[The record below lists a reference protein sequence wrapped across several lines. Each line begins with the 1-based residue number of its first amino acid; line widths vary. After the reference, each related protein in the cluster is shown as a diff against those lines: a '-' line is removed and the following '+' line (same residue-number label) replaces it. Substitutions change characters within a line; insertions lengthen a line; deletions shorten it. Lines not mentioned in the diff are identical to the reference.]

1 MIKKAAALLRSI
13 ACPEFYRRVNCQL
26 PAGRSFSGVGLVILT
41 FLFSLFTLALALPRQ
56 AHAQECDAPFEQG
69 NPAPA
74 QEAIDR
80 LNKCAIEKNVFDD
93 KIFNVNQIAG
103 TVDSLHTLMFGTSNL
118 HPETDVATR
127 GGGALASSGK
137 LVATLYSS
145 PPVSGVEYFA
155 QKIQQFNPVQP
166 AYAQDTGG
174 IGFSALQP
182 VQKVWTVFR
191 NISYI
196 GFVLVFVIMGFMIMF
211 RAHISPQAVA
221 TVQDSIP
228 RIVIALILVTFS
240 YAIAGLFIDVMF
252 LLLNIIVNTLQ
263 TADLLQETSIGQ
275 DIFKQSVFGVVWSN
289 WGGVFTSVAGAI
301 SDLIGKGIDL
311 GALDWADNLFS
322 TIGGGVAALVVGIAL
337 LFIMFRVFFM
347 LLMAYVMIIV
357 LTMVAPFFFLFQALP
372 GRNGAGEWFKQMA
385 SQISVFPTVALM
397 FVFAGVLGG
406 LGGDS
411 AIGAADTI
419 GKDQVGQFPLLAGD
433 IASEVIGKLIG
444 IGLLLMTPSAA
455 ELVRN
460 ALGVKGGVQGA
471 FGAAGAALGAG
482 AGVAYT
488 GSGARSAVGTVGGAF
503 RSLGAESSEKLA
515 ARLPGGGGI
524 AARRKFY
531 EKEPTGRP
539 STGTPRGY

>member
-41 FLFSLFTLALALPRQ
+41 FLFSLFTLTLALPRQ

-93 KIFNVNQIAG
+93 KIFNTNQIAG

-166 AYAQDTGG
+166 AYAAEG
-174 IGFSALQP
+174 IGFNALKP

-191 NISYI
+191 NISYV
-196 GFVLVFVIMGFMIMF
+196 GFVIVFVIMGFMIMF

-228 RIVIALILVTFS
+228 RIVVALILVTFS
-240 YAIAGLFIDVMF
+240 YAIAGLFIDIMF
-252 LLLNIIVNTLQ
+252 LILNILVNTLE
-263 TADLLQETSIGQ
+263 AAHLLEGTSIGG

-301 SDLIGKGIDL
+301 SDLIDKVIDL
-311 GALDWADNLFS
+311 GALDWADNLFC
-322 TIGGGVAALVVGIAL
+322 TIGGGVAA
-337 LFIMFRVFFM
+337 
-347 LLMAYVMIIV
+347 
-357 LTMVAPFFFLFQALP
+357 
-372 GRNGAGEWFKQMA
+372 
-385 SQISVFPTVALM
+385 
-397 FVFAGVLGG
+397 
-406 LGGDS
+406 
-411 AIGAADTI
+411 
-419 GKDQVGQFPLLAGD
+419 
-433 IASEVIGKLIG
+433 
-444 IGLLLMTPSAA
+444 
-455 ELVRN
+455 
-460 ALGVKGGVQGA
+460 
-471 FGAAGAALGAG
+471 
-482 AGVAYT
+482 
-488 GSGARSAVGTVGGAF
+488 
-503 RSLGAESSEKLA
+503 
-515 ARLPGGGGI
+515 
-524 AARRKFY
+524 
-531 EKEPTGRP
+531 
-539 STGTPRGY
+539 